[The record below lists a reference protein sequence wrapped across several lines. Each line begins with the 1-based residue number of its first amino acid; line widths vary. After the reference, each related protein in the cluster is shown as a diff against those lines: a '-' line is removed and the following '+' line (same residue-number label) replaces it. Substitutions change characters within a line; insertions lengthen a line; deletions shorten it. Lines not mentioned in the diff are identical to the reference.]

1 MSKIRTLIRPRPL
14 HKTLPALAG
23 ADSVGRIRQAWRA
36 MRSASARRTR
46 TRLADIPVDL
56 RPALARQYRIG
67 AGAFGALALVM
78 LACAIVY
85 GSALGAT
92 ITLIIALSA
101 CGYVVIALMKLWQSD
116 MIEHGR
122 GIALSDWLRGRD
134 GCA

>member
-14 HKTLPALAG
+14 HKTLPSLAG

-36 MRSASARRTR
+36 MRCARASRQR
-46 TRLADIPVDL
+46 TRLADIPADI
-56 RPALARQYRIG
+56 RPALARQYRVG
-67 AGAFGALALVM
+67 AGAFGALSLVM

-92 ITLIIALSA
+92 ITLIITLSA
-101 CGYVVIALMKLWQSD
+101 CGYVVITIMKLWQSD
-116 MIEHGR
+116 MIAAGR